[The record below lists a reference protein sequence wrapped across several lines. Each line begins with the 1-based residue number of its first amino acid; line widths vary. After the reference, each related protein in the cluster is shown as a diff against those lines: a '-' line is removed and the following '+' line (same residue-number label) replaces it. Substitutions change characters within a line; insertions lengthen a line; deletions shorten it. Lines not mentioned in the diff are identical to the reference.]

1 LNIGLIGGG
10 AIATF
15 LLEEIHQKNIKNV
28 YIRSVLV
35 RDVQK
40 YAHLEEYGVTL
51 YADAHEFA
59 DSNIDFVVEASTVEA
74 VRNTIPT
81 ILQKKDVGLISV
93 GALVDGDF
101 LQELKDIA
109 IRHNRSLYLPSGA
122 IGGLDLLQNAQALGG
137 VNRVTL
143 KTRKPA
149 HTLIEEKLTAEKVIF
164 SGSARAAI
172 AEFPKNVNVAIVLS
186 LAGVG
191 MDATEV
197 QVIADPT
204 TDKNTHT
211 IHIEGTFGTS
221 EMTVTN
227 EPLPSNPR
235 TSYLAAMSVLHLCI
249 NHTENI
255 QIG

>member
-1 LNIGLIGGG
+1 GGG
-10 AIATF
+10 AIDIF
-15 LLEEIHQKNIKNV
+15 VLEEIHQKNIKNV

-149 HTLIEEKLTAEKVIF
+149 HTL
-164 SGSARAAI
+164 
-172 AEFPKNVNVAIVLS
+172 
-186 LAGVG
+186 
-191 MDATEV
+191 
-197 QVIADPT
+197 
-204 TDKNTHT
+204 
-211 IHIEGTFGTS
+211 
-221 EMTVTN
+221 
-227 EPLPSNPR
+227 
-235 TSYLAAMSVLHLCI
+235 
-249 NHTENI
+249 
-255 QIG
+255 